1 MTKSRIKSQ
10 KHLRMRAKTLLKN
23 QKLGFSEEYFREL
36 RGVLDKLDYKQMEKM
51 VNVIWKAYKSDKTIF
66 FMGNGGSASTATHL
80 AADIGKNTV
89 IVNSNSK
96 RRFKTVALTDNVAW
110 MTALGNDLSYEDIFV
125 EQLKNFV
132 KKGDVV
138 VGISGSGN
146 SMNVVKAIEYANE
159 VGATTAGLLGFSGGK
174 MLKIVDV
181 PVLVPVDHYGYVEGV
196 HSEIHHYLVEA
207 LKILKKNEN
216 LH

>member
-1 MTKSRIKSQ
+1 
-10 KHLRMRAKTLLKN
+10 MRTRGFAKKYFAELERVLK
-23 QKLGFSEEYFREL
+23 
-36 RGVLDKLDYKQMEKM
+36 KLDFGQMEKM
-51 VNVIWKAYKSDKTIF
+51 VGVIWKAYKSGKTIF

-80 AADIGKNTV
+80 AADIGKNV
-89 IVNSNSK
+89 GLK
-96 RRFKTVALTDNVAW
+96 FKTVSLCDNTAW
-110 MTALGNDLSYEDIFV
+110 IMALGNDLSYEDIFV

-146 SMNVVKAIEYANE
+146 SMNVVKAIEYANGIG
-159 VGATTAGLLGFSGGK
+159 VTTVGLLGFSGGR
-174 MLKIVDV
+174 MLKMVDV